1 MTLDVRSQAKS
12 VARRDTVFHI
22 RNLSTQMALK
32 VSSILPIFWPKKF
45 LIFKQLFLR
54 RVQVSY
60 NVVSYNKNKVYE
72 LLAVGPI

>member
-1 MTLDVRSQAKS
+1 
-12 VARRDTVFHI
+12 
-22 RNLSTQMALK
+22 MALK

-72 LLAVGPI
+72 LLAVGPIRSSFSQQNYVGGKIIWNIF